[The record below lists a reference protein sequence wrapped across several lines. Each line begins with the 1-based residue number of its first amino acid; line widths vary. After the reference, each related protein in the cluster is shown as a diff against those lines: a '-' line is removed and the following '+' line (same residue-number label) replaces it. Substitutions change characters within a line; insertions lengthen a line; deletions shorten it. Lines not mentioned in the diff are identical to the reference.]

1 MRVTLIHNPGA
12 GDEKQPT
19 AGQIEALMKEAGYK
33 VRYQSTKEEGWQKA
47 LKKSADLV
55 AVAGGDGTVGKV
67 ARRLI
72 GSGVPIAV
80 LPLGTANNISKTL
93 GIADL
98 PITELIPGLQS
109 ARRLTFDAGIATG
122 PWGERHFIEGIGT
135 GLLTC
140 SIPVLKDNTTIDQLK
155 DTGVKVTYAQQIF
168 REQLADCPVVEIEAE
183 LDGADISG
191 RYLLFEVLNMAY
203 IGPNLF
209 LAPDIVRNDGELD
222 VVLLAE
228 KHRDKLH
235 DHIKDWQEGK
245 PWPSDF
251 GARRGRRLKIEW
263 TGFDVHI
270 DDMLWPAKEKKKPK
284 PPATIDIKAEP
295 KAIEFLVPKE
305 VDEEAKLAK
314 KNGEEGRK
322 KAGKSPKS
330 DEYGDD

>member
-1 MRVTLIHNPGA
+1 MTLIHNPGA

-98 PITELIPGLQS
+98 TITELIPGLQS
-109 ARRLTFDAGIATG
+109 ARRLTFDVGIATG
-122 PWGERHFIEGIGT
+122 PCGERHFIEGIGT

-155 DTGVKVTYAQQIF
+155 DTGIRVTYAQQIF
-168 REQLADCPVVEIEAE
+168 REQLADCPVVEIEAA

-245 PWPSDF
+245 PWPAEF
-251 GARRGRRLKIEW
+251 GARRGKRLKIEW
-263 TGFDVHI
+263 TGFAVHI
-270 DDMLWPAKEKKKPK
+270 DDKLWPAKEKKKPK
-284 PPATIDIKAEP
+284 PPATIDIKIER

-305 VDEEAKLAK
+305 VDEEKKMTK
-314 KNGEEGRK
+314 KNGEKGKR
-322 KAGKSPKS
+322 KAGKCRKK
-330 DEYGDD
+330 

>member
-1 MRVTLIHNPGA
+1 MHVTLIHNPGA
-12 GDEKQPT
+12 GDEQQPT
-19 AGQIEALMKEAGYK
+19 AGQIEALMKEAGHK
-33 VRYQSTKEEGWQKA
+33 VRYQSTKENGWQKA

-98 PITELIPGLQS
+98 PITQLIPGWES
-109 ARRLTFDAGIATG
+109 ARRLKFDAGIATG
-122 PWGERHFIEGIGT
+122 PWGERRFIEGIGT

-140 SIPVLKDNTTIDQLK
+140 SIPELQDNKTIDQLK
-155 DTGVKVTYAQQIF
+155 DAGARVAYAQQIF
-168 REQLADCPVVEIEAE
+168 REQLADCPVVKIEAA

-209 LAPDIVRNDGELD
+209 LAPDIVRNDGEFE

-245 PWPSDF
+245 PWPHEF
-251 GARRGRRLKIEW
+251 GTRRGKRLKIKW
-263 TGFDVHI
+263 TGFAVHI
-270 DDMLWPAKEKKKPK
+270 DDELWPAEEKKKPK
-284 PPATIDIKAEP
+284 PPATIDIKVEP

-305 VDEEAKLAK
+305 VDEKKLAK
-314 KNGEEGRK
+314 KNGEKGRK
-322 KAGKSPKS
+322 EAGKSRKK
-330 DEYGDD
+330 

>member
-1 MRVTLIHNPGA
+1 MHVTLIHNPGA
-12 GDEKQPT
+12 GDEQQPT
-19 AGQIEALMKEAGYK
+19 AGQIEALMKEAGHK
-33 VRYQSTKEEGWQKA
+33 VRYQSTKENGWQKA

-98 PITELIPGLQS
+98 PITQLIPGWES
-109 ARRLTFDAGIATG
+109 ARRLKFDAGIATG
-122 PWGERHFIEGIGT
+122 PWGERRFIEGIGT

-140 SIPVLKDNTTIDQLK
+140 SIPELQDNKTIDQLK
-155 DTGVKVTYAQQIF
+155 DAGVRVAYAQQIF
-168 REQLADCPVVEIEAE
+168 REQLADCPVVKIEAA

-209 LAPDIVRNDGELD
+209 LAPDIVRNDGEFE

-245 PWPSDF
+245 PWPHEF
-251 GARRGRRLKIEW
+251 GTRRGKRLKIKW
-263 TGFDVHI
+263 TGFAVHI
-270 DDMLWPAKEKKKPK
+270 DDELWPAEEKKKPK
-284 PPATIDIKAEP
+284 PPATIDIKVEP

-305 VDEEAKLAK
+305 VDEKKLAK
-314 KNGEEGRK
+314 KNGEKGRK
-322 KAGKSPKS
+322 EAGKSRKK
-330 DEYGDD
+330 